1 VATAVSERAVELSNV
16 KACEWFNCH
25 CFVDAPVCKPI
36 ECPWHCQSFQQKA
49 VHIHMDHAADLRLG
63 TIGNDMQDSTCDFAA
78 TSFAGSIDKL
88 H

>member
-1 VATAVSERAVELSNV
+1 MNGSIAIALLMLQFAE
-16 KACEWFNCH
+16 
-25 CFVDAPVCKPI
+25 PI